1 VVTGRL
7 TALLRQQLGVND
19 ALGREAPGHLHDHR
33 RHAVDACVVGIT
45 DERTLGG
52 LAAAAARARHADA
65 SGLVEAFAPPWPT
78 FVQHVQRAAQAVL
91 VSHRPDH
98 GHEGALHRDTAY
110 GLRGSGEVA
119 ARTPGQAD
127 RQRVVLN
134 LSVIPIA
141 HARAAHRHGLDE
153 DGEPRA
159 YKGYKSDS
167 NACVEVVRDA
177 DGRWHSEVLTT
188 FAVYDLVRRHGAE
201 RLRHPGRAASGRP
214 LVMRLFKGDCV
225 RMEVRGQLRLMRVRM
240 VSQDGRIHLCEHNEA
255 DAKRRME
262 AQDKTL
268 VNAIVSAETARKWGA
283 RRVTVSPLGELRDPG
298 FSD

>member
-1 VVTGRL
+1 
-7 TALLRQQLGVND
+7 
-19 ALGREAPGHLHDHR
+19 
-33 RHAVDACVVGIT
+33 
-45 DERTLGG
+45 
-52 LAAAAARARHADA
+52 
-65 SGLVEAFAPPWPT
+65 
-78 FVQHVQRAAQAVL
+78 
-91 VSHRPDH
+91 
-98 GHEGALHRDTAY
+98 
-110 GLRGSGEVA
+110 
-119 ARTPGQAD
+119 
-127 RQRVVLN
+127 LN

-141 HARAAHRHGLDE
+141 DARAAHRHGLDE

-268 VNAIVSAETARKWGA
+268 VNAIVSAETARKWSA